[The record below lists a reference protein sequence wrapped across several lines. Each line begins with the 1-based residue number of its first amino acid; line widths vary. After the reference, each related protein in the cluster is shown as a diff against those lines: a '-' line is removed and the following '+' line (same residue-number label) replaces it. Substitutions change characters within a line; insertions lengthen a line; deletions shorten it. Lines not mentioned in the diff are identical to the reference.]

1 MGIIKR
7 IGQAITDI
15 GERTERASASTLSGI
30 GNRSRS
36 HTIRRKIDT
45 LRVPKVNMVD
55 SAEGSVR
62 VDEPAPIVI
71 PTKPVEEVAQEEVPQ
86 DRFAQPMNT
95 TGESPFDSMLQ
106 YYEGKKAK
114 SQTNKVDYLS
124 DELQFLNG

>member
-86 DRFAQPMNT
+86 ERFAQPMNT
-95 TGESPFDSMLQ
+95 AGGNSFDSMLQ

-114 SQTNKVDYLS
+114 SRGNEVDYLS

>member
-71 PTKPVEEVAQEEVPQ
+71 PTKPVEEVAQQEVPQ

-95 TGESPFDSMLQ
+95 TGENSFDSMLQ

-114 SQTNKVDYLS
+114 SRGNEVDYLN

>member
-95 TGESPFDSMLQ
+95 AGGSSFDSMLQ
-106 YYEGKKAK
+106 YYQGKKAK
-114 SQTNKVDYLS
+114 SRGNEVDYLN

>member
-95 TGESPFDSMLQ
+95 TGGNSFDSMLQ

-114 SQTNKVDYLS
+114 SRGNQVDYLN

>member
-95 TGESPFDSMLQ
+95 TGGNSFDSMLQ

-114 SQTNKVDYLS
+114 SRGNEVDYLS

>member
-86 DRFAQPMNT
+86 DRFAQPMNA
-95 TGESPFDSMLQ
+95 TGGNPFDSMLQ

-114 SQTNKVDYLS
+114 SQGNQVDYLN

>member
-71 PTKPVEEVAQEEVPQ
+71 PTKPVEEVEQKEVPQ
-86 DRFAQPMNT
+86 DRFARPMNT

>member
-71 PTKPVEEVAQEEVPQ
+71 PTKPVEEVAQKEVPK
-86 DRFAQPMNT
+86 DRYAQPMNT
-95 TGESPFDSMLQ
+95 TGGHGFDSMLQ

-114 SQTNKVDYLS
+114 SRGNEVDYLS

>member
-71 PTKPVEEVAQEEVPQ
+71 PTKPVEEVEQKEVPQ

>member
-71 PTKPVEEVAQEEVPQ
+71 PTKPVEEVAQQEVPQ

-95 TGESPFDSMLQ
+95 TGENSFDSMLQ

-114 SQTNKVDYLS
+114 SRGNQVDYLN

>member
-95 TGESPFDSMLQ
+95 TGGNSFDSMLQ

-114 SQTNKVDYLS
+114 SRGNEVDYLS
-124 DELQFLNG
+124 DDLQFLNG

>member
-71 PTKPVEEVAQEEVPQ
+71 PTRPVEEVAKQEVPQ
-86 DRFAQPMNT
+86 DKFAQPMNSA
-95 TGESPFDSMLQ
+95 GENGFDSMLQ
-106 YYEGKKAK
+106 YYQGKKAK
-114 SQTNKVDYLS
+114 SQGNEVDYLS